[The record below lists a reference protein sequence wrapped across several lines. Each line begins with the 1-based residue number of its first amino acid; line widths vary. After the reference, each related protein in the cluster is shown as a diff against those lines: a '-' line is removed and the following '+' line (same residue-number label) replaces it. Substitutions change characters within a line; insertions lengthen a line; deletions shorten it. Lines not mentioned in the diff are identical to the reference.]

1 MQPIFSCKK
10 SSSWLASLL
19 AEREGLVA
27 PAGFPRLFSF
37 LATLIGLLGLVLM
50 VSAEAATPPNTPV
63 INVVTA
69 TYRSDGKTLSVSATS
84 AVNTSSRTPA
94 TISLLGVVPS
104 SFPGGQA
111 LNVNPGAC
119 QLGGASGNTWQT
131 QTTLQSAFAGSSS
144 APATIN
150 TVLSNTFSGR
160 DVIMIAVSD
169 PDQNRDPLKVDRVI
183 VEIGSSRDRETLQL
197 AETGPSTGYFLGWVQ
212 LTRQTSSSGDCR
224 LAVSLNETIRARYTD
239 INDSED
245 TVGGAALVD
254 PYGVVFNSQSGEP
267 VNGAQVTMIDT
278 STGQPATVFGDD
290 GVSAYPSTYLTG
302 RDVTD
307 ASGVLYSLGAGRYRF
322 PLVAPGVYRLQVLP
336 PDGFSFPS
344 TAPENSVKK
353 VLGES
358 YIITTGAKGE
368 SFPVPLGPAV
378 RVDIPLDPRLGKLL
392 VSKTSNR
399 VQAAM
404 GDLIRYEISVRNS
417 DQASV
422 SNVLVFDRLPR
433 GLRLRAGSIKDKL
446 GKVMPVTQDPDGRG
460 FQVPI
465 GTLAGT
471 LAYSI
476 SYVVEVTPATP
487 IGAAL
492 NEAYAVGGGAT
503 SNAAGA
509 TVQVIDDMLLSRA
522 ILVGTVFEG
531 GCPSDDRK
539 PARGALTGV
548 QGARIILQ
556 DGRFA
561 NTDANGKWHIE
572 GIQPG
577 TNMVRLDGLS
587 LPRGQVVLPC
597 VPDPRRSAG
606 HMARTLDVRPGSL
619 NRVDF
624 YTQAVPKAPTQGVA
638 ASDAQAN
645 STPTVKPGSSAAEK
659 IADAELAVWQRGSTV
674 LAWAYPLEGFVPPEG
689 YQSFLVSHAVGQR
702 VVLEHQG
709 QPVPGFH
716 YEGTRTGPDG
726 KIATSLWRNVH
737 LQNGSNHFVARIF
750 DSKNQ
755 SSDTIEQT
763 LHLATSP
770 VRAELVLERSRLVA
784 NGRDPAMIAV
794 RLLDALDQP
803 VRRDITGEF
812 TLNSPYVLKDVA
824 DAVAKNP
831 LAPILSPTPRYVVN
845 AEGIAL
851 IALAPTTQSG
861 EVEVNFNFANGRT
874 QVVRAWLQA
883 DQRDWIVVGFA
894 EGSPVGAKLR
904 ESMQAASGMTADPSE
919 IRGER
924 LAIYAKG
931 TIPGEAL
938 LTLAYDSAKPK
949 NGIGSAPQAIP
960 LAPFYTV
967 YSDQSQGGLETPSWG
982 KLYLKIEKSTFVALL
997 GNSNTGLTMTE
1008 LGRYARAMYGLKSS
1022 WQGERMSYTAFAMR
1036 NLTSFHRDIFRAD
1049 GTTGSWQLSRQSIVP
1064 QTERVRILTR
1074 DRLDAGNILSELV
1087 LARATDYS
1095 LDYVSGRLLMAQPV
1109 ASFDAALNPV
1119 TIEVEFSTE
1128 NLAGDSH
1135 TLGARVALKASDKV
1149 ELGLTLIED
1158 NDTARGGRLGAIDV
1172 KAKLG
1177 DATVLRVEAGKSSRL
1192 DSVGKVGGDAL
1203 LTEIRHDRPDL
1214 TARVYYRRTD
1224 TQYGLNEQPV
1234 GSADLQSLGAEV
1246 RMKLSQTLRLES
1258 QLSRQQRLSTGQT
1271 ADIAQMR
1278 VVYGEKAWQSSVGLR
1293 IGLENDG
1300 RGRSSNVGQV
1310 LGSLGY
1316 LSPDQK
1322 WSLRATGEVGV
1333 EHGASLFPNRLLVE
1347 GDYRL
1352 TPSLSLT
1359 ASQSWIFADTHSTAL
1374 AMGLR
1379 YKPWS
1384 GAELQTG
1391 LSHRTWADGDNTA
1404 ARVSL
1409 VQTTKL
1415 DSTWTLNAQ
1424 VSGARRLTGS
1434 PYTPLATGT
1443 ITPTSTTASLDDF
1456 TTAGFT
1462 LSYAKEPWT
1471 GYVRS
1476 EKRWADDGRYSVSG
1490 GISRKLSE
1498 GEHLL
1503 ATARI
1508 ERFAGDEKTSAQ
1520 LSIAHALRRHESSW
1534 TLLHRLDLIDN
1545 NHGAGVGGLSASNG
1559 TLVAGANSGGA
1570 SGAASSNTLAP
1581 TVSSAGSTAL
1591 TLAGRRLMLS
1601 AHWNYLSPNGFEWLN
1616 HIGVKRVLESLDEQ
1630 TYGTK
1635 FGVIGTELRQPINK
1649 YFDVGVHAAHAKSFS
1664 SNVSN
1669 TSYGVSVGFR
1679 PIENTLI
1686 TVGYNFR
1693 GIKDAD
1699 FYAGNQ
1705 RAQGMFVWM
1714 RALFDEKLLGLSR
1727 PAAAALSQGARP

>member
-1 MQPIFSCKK
+1 MWPIILCKK
-10 SSSWLASLL
+10 SHSWFSRLL
-19 AEREGLVA
+19 ALQAGLMLPVA
-27 PAGFPRLFSF
+27 WTRF
-37 LATLIGLLGLVLM
+37 LAVFLSFYCLAGLIEAGI
-50 VSAEAATPPNTPV
+50 ARAATPPNTPV

-69 TYRSDGKTLSVSATS
+69 TYRAEGKSLSVSATS
-84 AVNTSSRTPA
+84 SVNTSARTPS
-94 TISLLGVVPS
+94 TISLLGVVPN
-104 SFPGGQA
+104 SFQGASA

-119 QLGGASGNTWQT
+119 QLNGSSGNAWQA
-131 QTTLQSAFAGSSS
+131 QTSFQSAFAGAYN
-144 APATIN
+144 APTAVS
-150 TVLSNTFSGR
+150 TVASNTFTGR
-160 DVIMIAVSD
+160 DVMLIAVSD
-169 PDQNRDPLKVDRVI
+169 PDQNRDPLKVDRVV
-183 VEIGSSRDRETLQL
+183 VEVGTSRDRETLQL
-197 AETGPSTGYFLGWVQ
+197 AETGPSTGYFVGWVQ
-212 LTRQTSSSGDCR
+212 LTRQASISGDCK
-224 LAVSLNETIRARYTD
+224 LAVTLNDTIRARYTD
-239 INDSED
+239 VNDGED
-245 TVGGAALVD
+245 TVGSAALVD
-254 PYGVVFNSQSGEP
+254 PYGAVFNSQTGEL
-267 VNGAQVTMIDT
+267 VNGALVTLIDT
-278 STGQPATVFGDD
+278 TTGLAATVFGDD
-290 GVSAYPSTYLTG
+290 GISSYPSTYLTG

-307 ASGVLYSLGAGRYRF
+307 GSGVLYSLGPGRYRF
-322 PLVAPGVYRLQVLP
+322 PLVAPGVYRLQVSP
-336 PDGFSFPS
+336 PDGYSFPS

-353 VLGES
+353 VLGEN

-368 SFPVPLGPAV
+368 SFPVPLGPAI

-392 VSKTSNR
+392 ISKTSNR

-404 GDLIRYEISVRNS
+404 GDLIRYEISVKNS

-422 SNVLVFDRLPR
+422 ADVRVHDRLPR
-433 GLRLRAGSIKDKL
+433 GFRLRSGSLRDGQ
-446 GKVMPVTQDPDGRG
+446 GKALPVALDSDGRG
-460 FQVPI
+460 FKVAV
-465 GTLAGT
+465 GTINGAI
-471 LAYSI
+471 AYTF
-476 SYVVEVTPATP
+476 SYVVEVTPATQL
-487 IGAAL
+487 GVAL
-492 NEAYAVGGGAT
+492 NEAYAEGGGAK
-503 SNAAGA
+503 SNTASA
-509 TVQVIDDMLLSRA
+509 TVQVIDDLMLSRA

-531 GCPSDDRK
+531 GCPKEGQKSERIPLK
-539 PARGALTGV
+539 GV
-548 QGARIILQ
+548 QGARIILH

-561 NTDANGKWHIE
+561 ITDVNGKWHIE
-572 GIQPG
+572 GIQAG
-577 TNMVRLDGLS
+577 TNMVRLDSLS
-587 LPRGQVVLPC
+587 LPRGQTVLPC
-597 VPDPRRSAG
+597 HADPRRSAG

-624 YTQAVPKAPTQGVA
+624 YTQAASQTQDQKQSQTSGLSNVNPRDGVSPIPA
-638 ASDAQAN
+638 VN
-645 STPTVKPGSSAAEK
+645 GAEK
-659 IADAELAVWQRGSTV
+659 IAEAESAVWQRGSIA
-674 LAWAYPLEGFVPPEG
+674 LAWAYPMEGFVPPEG
-689 YQSFLVSHAVGQR
+689 YQSFLVSHGVGQR

-709 QPVPGFH
+709 GPVPGFH
-716 YEGTRTGPDG
+716 YEGTKSGPDG

-737 LQNGSNHFVARIF
+737 LTNGSNRFVARVF
-750 DSKNQ
+750 DSNNQ
-755 SSDTIEQT
+755 PIAEIEKT

-770 VRAELVLERSRLVA
+770 VRAELVLDKSKLVA

-794 RLLDALDQP
+794 RLLDSFDQP

-812 TLNSPYVLKDVA
+812 SLNNPYVLKDVA

-831 LAPILSPTPRYVVN
+831 LAPMLGPAPRYVVGN
-845 AEGIAL
+845 DGIAL

-861 EVEVNFNFANGRT
+861 EVELNFNFSAGRT
-874 QVVRAWLQA
+874 QVLRAWLQA

-904 ESMQAASGMTADPSE
+904 ESMQAVSGMTADPGE

-997 GNSNTGLTMTE
+997 GNSNTGLSMTE

-1049 GTTGSWQLSRQSIVP
+1049 GTTGSWQLSRQVIVP
-1064 QTERVRILTR
+1064 QTERVRVLTR

-1087 LARATDYS
+1087 LARATDYT

-1109 ASFDAALNPV
+1109 ASFDASLNPV

-1128 NLAGDSH
+1128 NLGGDSL
-1135 TLGARVALKASDKV
+1135 TIGGRVALKASDKID
-1149 ELGLTLIED
+1149 LGLTLIED
-1158 NDTARGGRLGAIDV
+1158 NDRARGGRLGAVDV
-1172 KAKLG
+1172 RAKLG
-1177 DATVLRVEAGKSSRL
+1177 DATVLRIEAGKSSRQ
-1192 DSVGKVGGDAL
+1192 DSNGEVSGNAF
-1203 LTEIRHDRPDL
+1203 LTEVRHDRPDL
-1214 TARVYYRRTD
+1214 TARVYFRRAD

-1234 GSADLQSLGAEV
+1234 GAADIQSMGADV
-1246 RMKLSQTLRLES
+1246 RNKLSQTLRLES

-1278 VVYGEKAWQSSVGLR
+1278 LIYGDKAWQSSIGLR
-1293 IGLENDG
+1293 VGQENDG
-1300 RGRSSNVGQV
+1300 RGRGSSVGQV
-1310 LGSLGY
+1310 LGSVGY

-1322 WSLRATGEVGV
+1322 WSLRAGAEVGV
-1333 EHGASLFPNRLLVE
+1333 EHGASIFPNRLLLE

-1359 ASQSWIFADTHSTAL
+1359 ASQSWIFADSHSSAL
-1374 AMGLR
+1374 SMGLR

-1384 GAELQTG
+1384 GAEIQTG
-1391 LSHRTWADGDNTA
+1391 LSHRNWSEGENTA
-1404 ARVSL
+1404 ARASL

-1415 DSTWTLNAQ
+1415 DSSWTLNAQ
-1424 VSGARRLTGS
+1424 ISGARRLSGG

-1443 ITPTSTTASLDDF
+1443 ITPTTTTGSLDDF

-1462 LSYAKEPWT
+1462 LSYAKEPWS
-1471 GYVRS
+1471 GFVRA
-1476 EKRWADDGRYSVSG
+1476 EKRWADDGRFSVSG
-1490 GISRKLSE
+1490 GLSRKLSE

-1503 ATARI
+1503 TTARL

-1520 LSIAHALRRHESSW
+1520 LSVAHALRRHASPW

-1545 NHGAGVGGLSASNG
+1545 HRGSGIGTLPGTGVAGLNGAG
-1559 TLVAGANSGGA
+1559 GGA
-1570 SGAASSNTLAP
+1570 SSNALSPTLN
-1581 TVSSAGSTAL
+1581 SIGSTAL
-1591 TLAGRRLMLS
+1591 TLAGRRMLLS
-1601 AHWNYLSPNGFEWLN
+1601 AHWNYLSASGFEWLN
-1616 HIGVKRVLESLDEQ
+1616 HIGFKRVLESVDDQ
-1630 TYGTK
+1630 TYGTR
-1635 FGVIGTELRQPINK
+1635 FAVLGTEARQPLNK
-1649 YFDVGVHAAHAKSFS
+1649 YLDVGIHAAHAKSFS

-1669 TSYGVSVGFR
+1669 TSYGVSIGLR

-1699 FYAGNQ
+1699 FFAGNQ
-1705 RAQGMFVWM
+1705 RAQGAFIWL

-1727 PAAAALSQGARP
+1727 PVSGALSQGVRP